1 MSFFVFLGGSMASHV
16 LEIADNKRYLSI
28 VHGNICIKEAE
39 KTIGQIPLDMLAC
52 VMLTAQGITIS
63 KQFLASMGE
72 ANIPV
77 LIMGNNYM
85 PVSMA
90 LPVSSHYRQLAVAE
104 EQIKAGDVIKKQIW
118 QKIIIAKIN
127 NQAQALE
134 TCVLASNPSA
144 KKQIDKLKFL
154 AQRVR
159 SGDKDNK
166 EGQAAQI
173 YWQALFGK
181 GFYRDAEEEG
191 INAFLNYGYSIVR
204 AVCARAICASGLLPM
219 FGVHHHNQYNAF
231 CLADDIMEPFRPF
244 VDCLVYAYIKE
255 NKNPLLDTKAKRRL
269 STILQSPFYLQE
281 EESTLMPIALKAAQ
295 ALYKSYCAKQVLL
308 EFPQLKKQ

>member
-1 MSFFVFLGGSMASHV
+1 MASHV
-16 LEIADNKRYLSI
+16 LEIAENNRYLSI
-28 VHGNICIKEAE
+28 AHGNICIKEAE
-39 KTIGQIPLDMLAC
+39 KTLGQIPLDMLAC

-63 KQFLASMGE
+63 KDFLAAMGE

-77 LIMGNNYM
+77 LIMGKNYL

-90 LPVSSHYRQLAVAE
+90 LPVSSHYRQLTIAE
-104 EQIKAGDVIKKQIW
+104 EQVKAGDIIKKQIW
-118 QKIIIAKIN
+118 QKIIVSKIN

-134 TCVLASNPSA
+134 RCVLPADITV
-144 KKQIDKLKFL
+144 KKHIDKLKFL

-181 GFYRDAEEEG
+181 GFLRDAEEDG
-191 INAFLNYGYSIVR
+191 INGFLNYGYAIVR
-204 AVCARAICASGLLPM
+204 TVCARAICASGLLPM
-219 FGVHHHNQYNAF
+219 FGVHHHNQFNAF

-244 VDCLVYAYIKE
+244 VDCLVYEYVKE
-255 NKNPLLDTKAKRRL
+255 DKTPLLDTKAKRHL
-269 STILQSPFYLQE
+269 STLLQSPFYLQE
-281 EESTLMPIALKAAQ
+281 EESTLLPIALKVTQ
-295 ALYKSYCAKQVLL
+295 ALYKSYCTKQVLV
-308 EFPQLKKQ
+308 EFPQLKKK

>member
-1 MSFFVFLGGSMASHV
+1 MASHV
-16 LEIADNKRYLSI
+16 LEIAENNRYLSI

-39 KTIGQIPLDMLAC
+39 KTLGQIPLDMLAC

-63 KQFLASMGE
+63 KQFLAAMGE

-77 LIMGNNYM
+77 LIMGKNYL

-90 LPVSSHYRQLAVAE
+90 LPISSHYRHLSVAE
-104 EQIKAGDVIKKQIW
+104 EQVKAGDVIKKQIW
-118 QKIIIAKIN
+118 QKIIVSKIN

-134 TCVLASNPSA
+134 KCIIDKCALPTNPA
-144 KKQIDKLKFL
+144 VKKHIDKLKFL

-181 GFYRDAEEEG
+181 GFLRDTEEDG

-219 FGVHHHNQYNAF
+219 FGVHHHNQFNAF

-244 VDCLVYAYIKE
+244 VDCLVYEYVKKDKA
-255 NKNPLLDTKAKRRL
+255 PLLDTKAKRHL
-269 STILQSPFYLQE
+269 STLLQSPFYLQE
-281 EESTLMPIALKAAQ
+281 EESTFLPIALKVTQ
-295 ALYKSYCAKQVLL
+295 ALYKSYCTKQVLL
-308 EFPQLKKQ
+308 EFPQLKKK

>member
-1 MSFFVFLGGSMASHV
+1 MASHV
-16 LEIADNKRYLSI
+16 LEIAENNRYLSI
-28 VHGNICIKEAE
+28 AHGNVCIKEAE
-39 KTIGQIPLDMLAC
+39 KTVGQIPLDMLAC

-72 ANIPV
+72 ANIPI
-77 LIMGNNYM
+77 LITGKNYL
-85 PVSMA
+85 PVSIA
-90 LPVSSHYRQLAVAE
+90 LPVSSHYRHLSIAE
-104 EQIKAGDVIKKQIW
+104 EQVKAGDVIKKQIW
-118 QKIIIAKIN
+118 QKIIADKIN

-134 TCVLASNPSA
+134 KCILPTDITV
-144 KKQIDKLKFL
+144 KKHIDKLKFL
-154 AQRVR
+154 AGRIR

-181 GFYRDAEEEG
+181 NFYRDVEEEG

-244 VDCLVYAYIKE
+244 VDCLVYKYVKE
-255 NKNPLLDTKAKRRL
+255 DKTPLLDTKAKRSL

>member
-1 MSFFVFLGGSMASHV
+1 MASHV
-16 LEIADNKRYLSI
+16 LEIAENNRYLSI
-28 VHGNICIKEAE
+28 VHGNVCIKEAE
-39 KTIGQIPLDMLAC
+39 KTVGQIPLDMLAC

-63 KQFLASMGE
+63 KYFLACMGE

-77 LIMGNNYM
+77 LIMGRNYL

-90 LPVSSHYRQLAVAE
+90 LPVSSHYRHLAVAE

-134 TCVLASNPSA
+134 KCVLPADTMI
-144 KKQIDKLKFL
+144 KKHIDKLKFL
-154 AQRVR
+154 AARVR
-159 SGDKDNK
+159 SGDTDNK

-181 GFYRDAEEEG
+181 GFYRDTEEEG

-231 CLADDIMEPFRPF
+231 CLADDLMEPFRPF
-244 VDCLVYAYIKE
+244 VDCLVYEYIKE
-255 NKNPLLDTKAKRRL
+255 NKNPVLDTKAKRRL
-269 STILQSPFYLQE
+269 STILQSPLYLQK
-281 EESTLMPIALKAAQ
+281 EESTLMPIALTIAQ
-295 ALYKSYCAKQVLL
+295 ALYKSYCTKQVLL
-308 EFPQLKKQ
+308 AFPRLKKE